1 LNNQD
6 GFRNK
11 AITSF
16 KWGFIDNISYQ
27 IIHFVI
33 GIVLAR
39 LLSPSEFGLVGMI
52 AIVFA
57 VSQSFIDSGFSQAL
71 VRKNDCTDEDY
82 STVFYFNLF
91 AGVVFYLILFF
102 AAPLISSFFNQ
113 PELVPIIRV
122 MGINLIISSVSI
134 IQGTIRT
141 KRLDFKMQTKVS
153 IIANSLSGA
162 AGIGMAYFGYGVW
175 SLVWQSIF
183 RSLFSSALLWY
194 WNNWIPKALF
204 NKKSLKEMFGFG
216 SKLIASGLLDTIYRN
231 IYYLIIGKFFSP
243 AELGYYTRAE
253 GFNRLPSQNIT
264 SVFSRI
270 SYPLLSSINEDT
282 ETLKKG
288 YKKLIKTAT
297 FITFTLMI
305 GMAASSEAIII
316 SLVGEKWRPSV
327 PYLQLLAL
335 SGMSYPLHSLNLNI
349 LKVKGRSDLFLKL
362 EIIKKLFGIPLIV
375 IGILLGI
382 IPMLIGMFV
391 TSIISYYLNSLWS
404 GELINYGIKEQV
416 SDIIPT
422 LLISLIMGLIVYSM
436 NFLISLNPMPM
447 LIVQAAAGFFVVV
460 SLSEIFKLEP
470 YLELKK
476 MIPIQKLKAIF
487 ER

>member
-1 LNNQD
+1 MS
-6 GFRNK
+6 
-11 AITSF
+11 SF

-27 IIHFVI
+27 VIHFVI

-39 LLSPSEFGLVGMI
+39 LLSPYEFGLVGMI

-91 AGVVFYLILFF
+91 AGIVFYLILFF

-175 SLVWQSIF
+175 SLVWQSVF

-194 WNNWIPKALF
+194 WNNWLPKAMF
-204 NKKSLKEMFGFG
+204 NRKVLKELFPFG
-216 SKLIASGLLDTIYRN
+216 SKLILSGLIYTTYRN
-231 IYYLIIGKFFSP
+231 IYYLVIGKFFSP

-264 SVFSRI
+264 AVFSRI

-297 FITFTLMI
+297 LLSFTLMI
-305 GMAASSEAIII
+305 GMAASSEAMII
-316 SLVGEKWRPSV
+316 SLVGEKWRPAV
-327 PYLQLLAL
+327 PYLQLMAL

-349 LKVKGRSDLFLKL
+349 LKVRGRSDLFLKL
-362 EIIKKLFGIPLIV
+362 EIIKILLGVPLIL
-375 IGILLGI
+375 IGIWLGI
-382 IPMLIGMFV
+382 IPMLIGILVASF
-391 TSIISYYLNSLWS
+391 ISYYLNSLWS
-404 GELINYGIKEQV
+404 GVLINYGIKEQV

-422 LLISLIMGLIVYSM
+422 LLISLIMGLVVYSL
-436 NFLISLNPMPM
+436 NFLVKLNPIPM
-447 LIVQAAAGFFVVV
+447 LIVQTATGFLIAAV
-460 SLSEIFKLEP
+460 LSEIFRLEP

-487 ER
+487 AR